1 MCTPCPG
8 HTSGQ
13 WGQDHDVERQ
23 EKDNAQRPL
32 WSPCLGWAW
41 QARGTVL
48 EGWIC
53 TTTLPREA
61 LYPHLAEG
69 HDLPKTTAL
78 QRARAV
84 FEALSVCPQSPDRL
98 FLQHTRALRACL
110 VAQTLSHSG
119 FLGGLETKKMISH
132 T

>member
-1 MCTPCPG
+1 MQSNKKKITPTETSVEPLPG
-8 HTSGQ
+8 
-13 WGQDHDVERQ
+13 
-23 EKDNAQRPL
+23 
-32 WSPCLGWAW
+32 LGA
-41 QARGTVL
+41 AGTWNRL

-69 HDLPKTTAL
+69 HDLPKATAL

-98 FLQHTRALRACL
+98 FLQHTSALRACL

-119 FLGGLETKKMISH
+119 FLGGLDTKMISH